1 MNEDVNSD
9 WKTLIFILERA
20 GIPIA
25 EVNIWRG
32 FEKLPPSD
40 TRKLLQS
47 LSFLSEN
54 EILALH
60 GFLKQKSDLLKSGG
74 VEEIQRLV
82 DVERMFIENI

>member
-1 MNEDVNSD
+1 MTMNDDLN
-9 WKTLIFILERA
+9 TPICILERA

-32 FEKLPPSD
+32 FEKLPSSD
-40 TRKLLQS
+40 ARKLLQS

-60 GFLKQKSDLLKSGG
+60 GFLKQKSDLLKSGSI
-74 VEEIQRLV
+74 EEIQRLIAA
-82 DVERMFIENI
+82 ERMFIENI